1 MEQDDK
7 FKFVEL
13 RKLEF
18 RGRYYT
24 NETGRF
30 INWNR
35 LGSICWIYNICCTF
49 HSFDF
54 WTWKLVKFPDIIQLQ
69 KKKRQNIMK
78 KKNYAEQWE
87 LECRL

>member
-24 NETGRF
+24 NETGR
-30 INWNR
+30 
-35 LGSICWIYNICCTF
+35 C
-49 HSFDF
+49 
-54 WTWKLVKFPDIIQLQ
+54 P
-69 KKKRQNIMK
+69 
-78 KKNYAEQWE
+78 
-87 LECRL
+87 